1 MAQGRPL
8 QQFAPLQRG
17 DDRGPSPLTPD
28 SKRRRFESPQGTY
41 VMSTRTMPPR
51 QSADSGTP
59 FPFLPQQQQ
68 SQSASQQHQQMN
80 AGQQY
85 PNSSM
90 NPHVRRESLPPAADI
105 LRGRPNNSGL
115 PPSMMGPPPRPG
127 PGYSQH
133 RVSQGHV
140 RPSGGELSLTLPP
153 LKTVS
158 APHGPLTGHLSQG
171 TSIPESVHES
181 DKRSLGEKIMS
192 IPFQHKIGILR
203 RIMPPLSQVSKQ
215 KGRAIVIAIEGDDA
229 DAARSLTDWLEE
241 CLGREGDMTIK
252 VVDGPRPPDVAQDT
266 KLEAPDLLK
275 TVIEWHAK
283 NKEIIELVK
292 QDSSSRKDSA
302 NVVLAKESN
311 ERPENG
317 EHTTSSAE
325 TDSSMMD
332 VDDKASNEEPPS
344 SPVVVLFRTY
354 TLTASNIYA
363 SGIPIKD
370 VYRPDDHWQWTATM
384 WRGIAGPD
392 LTIYIKDVDGVNAA
406 SSNEGGKGG
415 VEMVEEAKMNYKFM
429 AIRRTRGSG
438 DGKSEKSGCEGVEA
452 GTLRRLGFEV
462 GEWIRSTTSIRTEG
476 GS

>member
-1 MAQGRPL
+1 M
-8 QQFAPLQRG
+8 
-17 DDRGPSPLTPD
+17 
-28 SKRRRFESPQGTY
+28 
-41 VMSTRTMPPR
+41 
-51 QSADSGTP
+51 
-59 FPFLPQQQQ
+59 
-68 SQSASQQHQQMN
+68 H
-80 AGQQY
+80 
-85 PNSSM
+85 
-90 NPHVRRESLPPAADI
+90 PHVRRESLPPAADI
-105 LRGRPNNSGL
+105 LRGRANNSAV

-133 RVSQGHV
+133 RASQGHV

-153 LKTVS
+153 LKTISV
-158 APHGPLTGHLSQG
+158 PHGPSTGRLAHG

-203 RIMPPLSQVSKQ
+203 RITPPFSQVSKQ

-252 VVDGPRPPDVAQDT
+252 VVDGPRPPDVAQGT
-266 KLEAPDLLK
+266 ELEAPDLLK
-275 TVIEWHAK
+275 SVIEWHAK
-283 NKEIIELVK
+283 NKEIVELVK

-302 NVVLAKESN
+302 NVVLAKGIN
-311 ERPENG
+311 EPPENG
-317 EHTTSSAE
+317 DHTMSSEE
-325 TDSSMMD
+325 TDSSMID
-332 VDDKASNEEPPS
+332 VDDKDSNESPSS

-363 SGIPIKD
+363 SWIPIKD
-370 VYRPDDHWQWTATM
+370 VYRPDDHWQWTATL

-392 LTIYIKDVDGVNAA
+392 LTIYVKDVDGVNAA

-415 VEMVEEAKMNYKFM
+415 VEMVEEPKMDYRFM
-429 AIRRTRGSG
+429 AIRRTRGNG
-438 DGKSEKSGCEGVEA
+438 DGKSDKGGCEGVEA

-462 GEWIRSTTSIRTEG
+462 CEWVRSATFSRTAG